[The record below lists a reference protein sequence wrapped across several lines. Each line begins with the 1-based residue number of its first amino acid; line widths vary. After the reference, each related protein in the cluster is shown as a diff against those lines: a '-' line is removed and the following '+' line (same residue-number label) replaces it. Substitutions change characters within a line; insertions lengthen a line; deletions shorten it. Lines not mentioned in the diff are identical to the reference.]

1 MITLRGKYECICPL
15 VVSAGRSMK
24 KEFISDSIKLDYRV
38 KEQKK
43 LSISL
48 LYEILSWVFGVA
60 AAIFLGVMTVNFVGT
75 SISIV
80 GSSME
85 PSLYNG
91 EEVLLNRIVYQ
102 FSAPGRGDV
111 IAFHPNG
118 DENTHMYV
126 KRIVGL
132 PGETIQ
138 IKQGSVY
145 INGEM
150 HPMEQQTLDAG
161 IAEEEIH
168 LKDDEYFVMGDNR
181 ENSEDSRSAN
191 IGNVARS
198 MIAGKVWYHLTYG
211 NIRMGKVE

>member
-1 MITLRGKYECICPL
+1 MRKDF
-15 VVSAGRSMK
+15 A
-24 KEFISDSIKLDYRV
+24 SDSINLDYKA
-38 KEQKK
+38 KESRKF
-43 LSISL
+43 SMSVM
-48 LYEILSWVFGVA
+48 YEILSWIFGVA
-60 AAIFLGVMTVNFVGT
+60 AAVFLGIMTVFFVG
-75 SISIV
+75 ISVSVV

-91 EEVLLNRIVYQ
+91 EEVLLNRIIYQ
-102 FSAPGRGDV
+102 FSTPKRGDV

-132 PGETIQ
+132 PGESIQ

-150 HPMEQQTLDAG
+150 YPMEQQTMEAG
-161 IAEEEIH
+161 IAEEPIQ
-168 LKDDEYFVMGDNR
+168 LGDDEYFVMGDNR

-191 IGNVARS
+191 IGNVSRA
-198 MIAGKVWYHLTYG
+198 MIEGKVWYHLAYG
-211 NIRMGKVE
+211 NTRMGKVE